1 MPSLEENSAS
11 LFILYLVIASN
22 FLPQT
27 FSCRL
32 QELMKTSMVAKHLFA
47 FLTLLFFVV
56 LSNAK
61 ESITPGNIA
70 LISLGIYLW
79 FIMSTRIHLSVW
91 IGLII
96 LLGTIYL
103 LQLFETNLK
112 EKKQSSNATT
122 IENIQLTKKILTY
135 LSLIIT
141 VMGFIVYLG
150 EKKLEYGNDFSI
162 VTFILGNPKC
172 KGFTPNYS
180 VSNNIKGL
188 TT

>member
-1 MPSLEENSAS
+1 
-11 LFILYLVIASN
+11 
-22 FLPQT
+22 
-27 FSCRL
+27 
-32 QELMKTSMVAKHLFA
+32 
-47 FLTLLFFVV
+47 
-56 LSNAK
+56 
-61 ESITPGNIA
+61 
-70 LISLGIYLW
+70 
-79 FIMSTRIHLSVW
+79 MSTRVHLSVW

-135 LSLIIT
+135 LSLAITII
-141 VMGFIVYLG
+141 GFIIYLG
-150 EKKLEYGNDFSI
+150 EKKLEYADKFSI

-188 TT
+188 AT